1 MLAWLM
7 WGLAT
12 AFFYFDVINQVI
24 PAAMGSQLRA
34 AFHANVSSFGLI
46 SSAYFYSYALMQIP
60 IGITVDKVGVRKP
73 LIFASLLAGSSCLI
87 FSLSSTPELAAF
99 SRLFVGAGAAFA
111 FVSCLKL
118 AENWFPE
125 NRFATMVGLTNVVG
139 MIGAV
144 SGEGPISTMAETIG
158 WQQTLWIIASFGLG
172 LSVLF
177 YLFLKSSPV
186 QQTQTI
192 VTKTTKQIIV
202 DIRYLF
208 SQRDAW
214 FTGIYA
220 AMINTSF
227 IAFGALWGT
236 LFIQTKYQLS
246 QPYAAA
252 MISLLFVG
260 AIPGSF
266 FFGWFTDRIKSYK
279 LPMLIGASG
288 GLLCMCL
295 LLYIPLLP
303 QQGAYFL
310 LFAIGFFCCGN
321 VVAYAN
327 NTKVGA
333 KTAEGTS
340 LGFTNTWL
348 IGGSALFQPLIGWLL
363 LQHSNQSNTFTNSDF
378 QFALSSI
385 VISLTV
391 ALMMSLLIKENYQS

>member
-24 PAAMGSQLRA
+24 PSALGVQLRT
-34 AFHANVSSFGLI
+34 AFHADLSSFGLI

-60 IGITVDKVGVRKP
+60 IGITIDKMGVRKP
-73 LIFASLLAGSSCLI
+73 LILAAFLASLSCFI
-87 FSLSSTPELAAF
+87 FSLSTTPALAAF
-99 SRLFVGAGAAFA
+99 SRLLIGGGTAFA
-111 FVSCLKL
+111 FISCLKL
-118 AENWFPE
+118 AENWFPK

-144 SGEGPISTMAETIG
+144 SGEGPISALAETIG
-158 WQQTLWIIASFGLG
+158 WQQTLWIITLFGIS
-172 LSVLF
+172 LSALF
-177 YLFLKSSPV
+177 YLFLKNSPT
-186 QQTQTI
+186 QQSAST
-192 VTKTTKQIIV
+192 VTKTTKQIV
-202 DIRYLF
+202 LDLKYLF
-208 SQRDAW
+208 SQHDAW

-246 QPYAAA
+246 QPHAAA
-252 MISLLFVG
+252 IISLLFVG

-266 FFGWFTDRIKSYK
+266 FFGWLTDRIKSYK

-303 QQGAYFL
+303 QIIACVL
-310 LFAIGFFCCGN
+310 LFLIGFFCCGN

-333 KTAEGTS
+333 KNAEGTS

-363 LQHSNQSNTFTNSDF
+363 LHHANQSNTFTDSDF

-385 VISLTV
+385 VVSLTL
-391 ALMMSLLIKENYQS
+391 ALIMSLLIKENYQS